1 MKTFII
7 DKERLSSVLESL
19 WEKAKESNTQVTLNS
34 VANQLTIVR
43 ENELIA
49 VVGVAEVVDEY
60 DLIRELFN

>member
-1 MKTFII
+1 MKTFVI
-7 DKERLSSVLESL
+7 DKENLSSVLESL

-49 VVGVAEVVDEY
+49 VVGVAEVIDEY

>member
-7 DKERLSSVLESL
+7 DKENLSSVLESL

-34 VANQLTIVR
+34 VANQLTIVK

>member
-7 DKERLSSVLESL
+7 DKENLSSVLESL

-34 VANQLTIVR
+34 VANQITIVR

>member
-1 MKTFII
+1 MKTFVI

-49 VVGVAEVVDEY
+49 VVGVTEVVDEY

>member
-7 DKERLSSVLESL
+7 DKENLSSVLESL

-34 VANQLTIVR
+34 VANQITIVR

-49 VVGVAEVVDEY
+49 VVGVAEVIDEY

>member
-1 MKTFII
+1 MKTFVI
-7 DKERLSSVLESL
+7 DKENLSSVLESL

>member
-1 MKTFII
+1 MKTFVI

-34 VANQLTIVR
+34 VANQITIVR

>member
-1 MKTFII
+1 MKTFVI

-34 VANQLTIVR
+34 VANQLTIVK

-49 VVGVAEVVDEY
+49 VVGVAEVIDEY

>member
-1 MKTFII
+1 MKTFVI
-7 DKERLSSVLESL
+7 DKENLSSVLESL

-34 VANQLTIVR
+34 VANQLTIVK

-49 VVGVAEVVDEY
+49 VVGVAEVIDEY

>member
-1 MKTFII
+1 MKTYVI
-7 DKERLSSVLESL
+7 DKENLSSVLESL

-43 ENELIA
+43 DNELIA

>member
-1 MKTFII
+1 MKTFVI

>member
-1 MKTFII
+1 MKTFVI
-7 DKERLSSVLESL
+7 DKENLSSVLESL

-34 VANQLTIVR
+34 VANQLTIAR

>member
-7 DKERLSSVLESL
+7 DKENLSSVLESL